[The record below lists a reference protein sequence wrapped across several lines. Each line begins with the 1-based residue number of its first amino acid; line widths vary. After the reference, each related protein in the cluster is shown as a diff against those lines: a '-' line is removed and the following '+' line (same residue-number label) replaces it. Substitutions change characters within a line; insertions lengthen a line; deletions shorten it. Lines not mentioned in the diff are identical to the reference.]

1 MKKIITLFVFA
12 ALICTSVFAE
22 NAEVSMSI
30 KMDYKAKTLI
40 VSGETEKENT
50 AVTLNILNPGK
61 TSKDL
66 INKTDGDGIILFC
79 GDIQTGENGKFEFKV
94 KIPDNT
100 SEGLCTVY
108 LAMNGETPQIK
119 KIYYQSMEQ
128 YSDLID
134 KINSSANVGYDA
146 FLKMLNENTE
156 KLLFESEYDNA
167 VSSKEIANK
176 LLWNYSKNPGFER
189 EDSAGNSD
197 LYKKAILLQAVS
209 EGKLNKNNGFA
220 EKLEMFDD
228 KLIEDYK
235 KYITDIS
242 EGYFF
247 SVINRNPDTFEA
259 FKKSFKDSVILTA
272 VRYPNGV
279 DNVKK
284 ILEQYADYL
293 GISTSDAALN
303 DYSKISGESFEK
315 IENLVLRFNA
325 VKSERKK
332 SAGSQGSGGGGT
344 SSSKSPN
351 IGSITAPEEVI
362 NSQKPNEIDMKFEDL
377 NPVPW
382 AYEAISELYSK
393 NIVSGKT
400 DTEFYPEANITR
412 EEFVKLLVCLLNLE
426 NEEYSPVFID
436 VKDDEWYASYV
447 NIAYAHKIC
456 KGVADNI
463 FGIGENITREDMAVM
478 AYNVLNLK
486 EINLNESDFKFAD
499 DSDFSDYSR
508 DAVSALT
515 AIKIVNGTGNN
526 MFSPKAYATRAEAAV
541 IIYNMLGQLSRL

>member
-1 MKKIITLFVFA
+1 MKKIITLFIFA

-197 LYKKAILLQAVS
+197 LYKKAILIQAVS
-209 EGKLNKNNGFA
+209 EGKLNKNNVFA

-242 EGYFF
+242 EAYFF

-332 SAGSQGSGGGGT
+332 SDGSQGSGGGGT

-362 NSQKPNEIDMKFEDL
+362 NSQKPDEIDMKFEDL

-382 AYEAISELYSK
+382 AYEAISVLYSK

-463 FGIGENITREDMAVM
+463 FGISENITREDMAVM
-478 AYNVLNLK
+478 AYNVLNLN